1 MNNAELAALRAEVVP
16 QGAPMT
22 LPVFVSRAR
31 NAIIT
36 DVEGREY
43 IDFAAGIGVMAVGHA
58 HPKVVEAIKDQ
69 AELYS
74 HTCFGL
80 FGYESYLRLAQ
91 RLNEL
96 VPGDSPKRTFFMNS
110 GAEAVE
116 NAVKIARYVTGRK
129 SIIAFDDAFH
139 GRTYMTLS
147 LTSQVDPYKKGFGP
161 FAPEVYHI
169 PFAYCYRCPLRLT
182 HPSCGCACTAFLE
195 QAFDKLVD
203 AGDVAAVIAEPV
215 LGEGGFIVPP
225 PEYMG
230 KIKEICDRHG
240 ILLIA
245 DEIQTG
251 IGRTGKWFAMEH
263 WGVEPDIVCTA
274 KALGGGF
281 PISGITGKQEIMD
294 GVHASG
300 IGTTYGGSPTGCR
313 AGLAVLE
320 VIESEGLLARADL
333 IGGRLKSRFLALQER
348 YPVIGDVRGLGAMVG
363 MELVED
369 PTTKKPATD
378 FAKRLRTRLYQNGVV
393 NIGAGTYYNVLRILV
408 PLTIEDETLERGLDI
423 LERTMAEVSA

>member
-1 MNNAELAALRAEVVP
+1 MTNAELAALRAQVVP

-22 LPVFVSRAR
+22 LPVFVDRAQ

-69 AELYS
+69 AKRYS

-96 VPGDSPKRTFFMNS
+96 VPGDTPKRTFFMNS

-169 PFAYCYRCPLRLT
+169 PFAYCYRCPLGLA
-182 HPSCGCACTAFLE
+182 HPDCGCACTGYLE

-203 AGDVAAVIAEPV
+203 AGEVAAVIAEPI

-225 PEYMG
+225 REYMG
-230 KIKEICDRHG
+230 KIKDICDRHG

-251 IGRTGKWFAMEH
+251 IGRTGAWFAMEH

-281 PISGITGKQEIMD
+281 PLSGITGKQEIMD

-378 FAKRLRTRLYQNGVV
+378 FAKRLRTKLYQNGVV

-408 PLTIEDETLERGLDI
+408 PLTIEDETLERGLGI
-423 LERTMAEVSA
+423 LEQTMAEVSA

>member
-1 MNNAELAALRAEVVP
+1 
-16 QGAPMT
+16 
-22 LPVFVSRAR
+22 
-31 NAIIT
+31 
-36 DVEGREY
+36 
-43 IDFAAGIGVMAVGHA
+43 
-58 HPKVVEAIKDQ
+58 
-69 AELYS
+69 
-74 HTCFGL
+74 
-80 FGYESYLRLAQ
+80 
-91 RLNEL
+91 
-96 VPGDSPKRTFFMNS
+96 
-110 GAEAVE
+110 
-116 NAVKIARYVTGRK
+116 
-129 SIIAFDDAFH
+129 
-139 GRTYMTLS
+139 
-147 LTSQVDPYKKGFGP
+147 
-161 FAPEVYHI
+161 
-169 PFAYCYRCPLRLT
+169 
-182 HPSCGCACTAFLE
+182 
-195 QAFDKLVD
+195 
-203 AGDVAAVIAEPV
+203 
-215 LGEGGFIVPP
+215 
-225 PEYMG
+225 
-230 KIKEICDRHG
+230 
-240 ILLIA
+240 
-245 DEIQTG
+245 
-251 IGRTGKWFAMEH
+251 MEH